1 MHQMYHQ
8 QQQQQQHGMPPQQ
21 PGFNSNASGSQAQL
35 TQSVLPPNR
44 MPPPLSHERMALLLA
59 QLQAGTVAFSN
70 NQFAPMMNSSGPAQ
84 GLEAASAALASA
96 TALAQAAAA
105 AVSHLPMTRA
115 PSGGYQQHGHS
126 HNGFGPPPAHGP
138 TPHQYAPP
146 SGHYKPGVPSALR
159 SFLVATAPNAPSLN
173 SVHHMNAFQP
183 SGRPTPARG
192 ARGRGRG
199 AAGASTRG
207 PTVNS
212 GAAIRKR
219 KPQWDGSD
227 DSDSAAIATA
237 VATAVTTFENA
248 APPAEAPVAP
258 PMAMTTNTAA
268 TGRRKAKGV
277 VGNPVSSMVE
287 LVPAA
292 VKQEA
297 GVAIAAGPLTS
308 AAAAPPQ
315 LQPGKAASAKLA
327 RAARNKTVVV
337 PIQVHQEFEEDSDI
351 MLGCD
356 QCQYTPVG
364 VALGRHTPG
373 QIRCCLFTVVGILM
387 WECLH
392 ITLHNIDLT

>member
-1 MHQMYHQ
+1 
-8 QQQQQQHGMPPQQ
+8 MPPQQ
-21 PGFNSNASGSQAQL
+21 PGFNSNANGPQTQL

-70 NQFAPMMNSSGPAQ
+70 NQFAPMMNPSGPAQ
-84 GLEAASAALASA
+84 GLEAANAALTSA
-96 TALAQAAAA
+96 TALAQAATA
-105 AVSHLPMTRA
+105 AVSHLPMSRG
-115 PSGGYQQHGHS
+115 PSGAYQQHGHS
-126 HNGFGPPPAHGP
+126 HHGFGPPPAHGP
-138 TPHQYAPP
+138 TPHQYAPS
-146 SGHYKPGVPSALR
+146 SGQYKPGVPSALR

-199 AAGASTRG
+199 AAGATRG
-207 PTVNS
+207 PTASS

-219 KPQWDGSD
+219 KPLWDGSD

-237 VATAVTTFENA
+237 VTAFENA
-248 APPAEAPVAP
+248 APLAGAPVAAP
-258 PMAMTTNTAA
+258 LAVTTIAAA

-277 VGNPVSSMVE
+277 IINPLSSMVE
-287 LVPAA
+287 VVTAA

-297 GVAIAAGPLTS
+297 AVATVAGPVT
-308 AAAAPPQ
+308 AAAPPAPQ
-315 LQPGKAASAKLA
+315 QPGKAASAKLA

-364 VALGRHTPG
+364 VVSGRQHTEW
-373 QIRCCLFTVVGILM
+373 TAVASVLM
-387 WECLH
+387 WEGLQFTRQIRTICH
-392 ITLHNIDLT
+392 GGTTC